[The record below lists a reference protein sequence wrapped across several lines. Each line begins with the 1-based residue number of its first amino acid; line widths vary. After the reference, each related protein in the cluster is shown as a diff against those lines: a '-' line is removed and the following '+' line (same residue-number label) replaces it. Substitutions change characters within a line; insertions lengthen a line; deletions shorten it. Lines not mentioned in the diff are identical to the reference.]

1 MFSFSLSFSS
11 HTPAERGV
19 KVSFERKQELSYQAP
34 IDENTVWYHEGP
46 NELLVARYFITEY
59 SMPRYFVLYKYY
71 QIFFNPIRARDRL
84 EEARKEAQ
92 RPGPEKAARKQE
104 LHKKLRVRDH
114 IVLV

>member
-1 MFSFSLSFSS
+1 MLFSLSLFTHT

-59 SMPRYFVLYKYY
+59 SMPRYSVLYKYY
-71 QIFFNPIRARDRL
+71 QSF
-84 EEARKEAQ
+84 
-92 RPGPEKAARKQE
+92 
-104 LHKKLRVRDH
+104 VT
-114 IVLV
+114 